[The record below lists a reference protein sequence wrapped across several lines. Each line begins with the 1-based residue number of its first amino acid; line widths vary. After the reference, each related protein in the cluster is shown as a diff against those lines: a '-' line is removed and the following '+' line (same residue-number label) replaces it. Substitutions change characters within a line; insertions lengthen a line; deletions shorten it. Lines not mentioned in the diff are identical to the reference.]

1 MNYQIENGKLF
12 FSYAHAHREPNRDDL
27 FANPNTKPEKL
38 HDFELGLEKTFGNVS
53 FTANAYYMNYV
64 NQLVLSGEINMVGEF
79 IKINSGKSYRLGLEL
94 GTLAKVSEKLNVL
107 GNITLSQNKNVDFK
121 IEENSTVTNLGN
133 TDISF
138 SPNIIANAIIQ
149 YKPIKNLQ
157 LNLNNQYIGKQYLD
171 NTETQSLQLND
182 YFLTDF
188 NAQYEFKIAKQEVSL
203 QFLLN
208 NIFDKKYVN
217 NGFVY
222 DGPYYYAQAGRNF
235 MIGLSF
241 KIK

>member
-1 MNYQIENGKLF
+1 MRKIYSLF
-12 FSYAHAHREPNRDDL
+12 LILFVFVSYSAQATGIFESYAVLNINGGGNTYYDL
-27 FANPNTKPEKL
+27 QATTGNP
-38 HDFELGLEKTFGNVS
+38 DFNGLD
-53 FTANAYYMNYV
+53 
-64 NQLVLSGEINMVGEF
+64 
-79 IKINSGKSYRLGLEL
+79 L
-94 GTLAKVSEKLNVL
+94 GTFTN
-107 GNITLSQNKNVDFK
+107 GQTLVFVGGENKTWKNGGGDVTGGRIHYRVYTGTPSGSFANVDFK

-138 SPNIIANAIIQ
+138 SPNIIANAVIQ

-157 LNLNNQYIGKQYLD
+157 LNLNNQYVGEQYLD
-171 NTETQSLQLND
+171 NTETKPLQLND

-188 NAQYEFKIAKQEVSL
+188 NAQYEFRIAKQEMSL

-235 MIGLSF
+235 MLGLNF
-241 KIK
+241 RIN

>member
-1 MNYQIENGKLF
+1 VNYQIENGKLF

>member
-1 MNYQIENGKLF
+1 MNVQLKGKEEGRNQDYRVSQMNNYDRLKD
-12 FSYAHAHREPNRDDL
+12 SYKKQHKKI
-27 FANPNTKPEKL
+27 T
-38 HDFELGLEKTFGNVS
+38 
-53 FTANAYYMNYV
+53 
-64 NQLVLSGEINMVGEF
+64 EI
-79 IKINSGKSYRLGLEL
+79 
-94 GTLAKVSEKLNVL
+94 
-107 GNITLSQNKNVDFK
+107 NKNVDFK

-235 MIGLSF
+235 MLGLNF
-241 KIK
+241 RIN